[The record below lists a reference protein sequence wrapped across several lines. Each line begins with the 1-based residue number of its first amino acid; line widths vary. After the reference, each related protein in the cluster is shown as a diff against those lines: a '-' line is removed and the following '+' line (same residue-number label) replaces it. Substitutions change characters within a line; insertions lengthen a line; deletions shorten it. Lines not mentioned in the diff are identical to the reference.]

1 MSKVKVGDSLI
12 TQVEK
17 SSRPFRIMSKAEI
30 NKCINK
36 MSTIPKKKYHNP
48 YYKKN
53 SINNAIQI
61 IKKFD
66 YKQNL
71 IKDFY
76 DTF

>member
-1 MSKVKVGDSLI
+1 MRQSGRVASESVISCNFD
-12 TQVEK
+12 TDQ
-17 SSRPFRIMSKAEI
+17 I